1 MEEGVIIAGF
11 FLLMMK
17 TTSLTTSAFVA
28 VLTEKFDGS
37 LMYLAL
43 TTSGRAFVVFRFQLQ
58 TLKILFYFFMASLLL
73 SILELSM
80 F

>member
-43 TTSGRAFVVFRFQLQ
+43 TTSGRALVVFRFQLQ